1 MPMTKRYISSGNDL
15 EKVKQTLGQDFEI
28 VAKWLYENYMV
39 FNSGKCHF
47 MCLRQNTVNGTF
59 VYDNIEMKNHKEEIL
74 RYYIKYYDIKQ

>member
-1 MPMTKRYISSGNDL
+1 MPMAIRYISSGNDL
-15 EKVKQTLGQDFEI
+15 EKVKQTLRQDFEI

-47 MCLRQNTVNGTF
+47 MYLRQNTVNGTF

-74 RYYIKYYDIKQ
+74 RYIKCYDIKQ

>member
-1 MPMTKRYISSGNDL
+1 MTIRYISSGNDL
-15 EKVKQTLGQDFEI
+15 EKVKQTLRQDFEI
-28 VAKWLYENYMV
+28 VAKWFYENYMV

-47 MCLRQNTVNGTF
+47 MSLRQNTVNGTF

>member
-1 MPMTKRYISSGNDL
+1 MPIRYISSGNDL

-28 VAKWLYENYMV
+28 VAKWLCENYMV

-47 MCLRQNTVNGTF
+47 MCLRQNTVNETF

-74 RYYIKYYDIKQ
+74 RYYIKYYGIKQ

>member
-1 MPMTKRYISSGNDL
+1 MTIRYISSGNGL
-15 EKVKQTLGQDFEI
+15 EKVKQTLRQDFEI
-28 VAKWLYENYMV
+28 VAKWFYENYMV

-59 VYDNIEMKNHKEEIL
+59 VYDNIEMKYHKEEIC